1 MTSAKD
7 SAGARKDTSLS
18 PQTLHIQ
25 ARLVQQTQSGRK
37 HWDLYRWLWD
47 PYLLTDAIRLV
58 LENGGSAGLDGVDCE
73 SVRGR
78 EWEVAKAL
86 SQELRNKTY
95 RPRPVRRVYI
105 PKKDGRKRPLGI
117 PSITD
122 RVVQRALGL
131 LLEPIYEQVFLPCS
145 YGFRPKKSA
154 GECAATASDLTYSH
168 RYVLEA
174 DIESFFDHVS
184 HRKLLKMLRDKI
196 VDPRVLNLT
205 LLILQAGF
213 QELGKSWQPTKEG
226 TPQGGPLSPLLANIY
241 LHYALDLKFQEA
253 TKQYPKSKLVRFA
266 DDFIILSQTQSELQ
280 AFRRLIKQWMREAN
294 LTLKETKTKVVD
306 MRNKSRGHGSHYDFL
321 GFKIHLRAFKDNPK
335 RFWIARQPSEKAR
348 KSLKENLKAKLRPN
362 LSPGEAKN
370 MAKSV
375 WVGWGNYFRYG
386 NSNHV
391 LYREVRSVNRI
402 VYRYLRMKYR
412 NQRRPVPWRRLRP
425 LAKWIMRAIRPPR
438 LIPDLLK
445 QMQAQPALL

>member
-1 MTSAKD
+1 
-7 SAGARKDTSLS
+7 
-18 PQTLHIQ
+18 
-25 ARLVQQTQSGRK
+25 
-37 HWDLYRWLWD
+37 
-47 PYLLTDAIRLV
+47 LTDAVRLV
-58 LENGGSAGLDGVDCE
+58 LENGGSAGLDGMSCE
-73 SVRGR
+73 SLRGK
-78 EWEVAKAL
+78 EWEFAKAL
-86 SQELRNKTY
+86 SLELRNKTY
-95 RPRPVRRVYI
+95 RPRPVRRAYI
-105 PKKDGRKRPLGI
+105 PKKDGRNRPLGI

-122 RVVQRALGL
+122 RVVQRALVL
-131 LLEPIYEQVFLPCS
+131 LLEPIYEQKFLPCS

-154 GECAATASDLTYSH
+154 AECVAVATDLTYSH

-184 HRKLLKMLRDKI
+184 HRKLIGMMRNQI
-196 VDPRVLNLT
+196 VDPRILNLI

-213 QELGKSWQPTKEG
+213 EELGKFWQPTTEG

-241 LHYALDLKFQEA
+241 LHYALDLKFQQI
-253 TKQYPKSKLVRFA
+253 TKEQYSKSKLVRYA
-266 DDFIILSQTQSELQ
+266 DDFIILSQTQSEGAAL
-280 AFRRLIKQWMREAN
+280 RRLLKQWMSEAA
-294 LTLKETKTKVVD
+294 LKLKDSKTKPVD
-306 MRNKSRGHGSHYDFL
+306 MRNKSRGHGSHFDFL

-348 KSLKENLKAKLRPN
+348 KSFKENLKAKLRPN
-362 LSPGEAKN
+362 LSPGEAKKT
-370 MAKSV
+370 AKSV
-375 WVGWGNYFRYG
+375 WVGWSNYFRYG

-391 LYREVRSVNRI
+391 LYREKDSVSRI

-425 LAKWIMRAIRPPR
+425 LAKWIMKAIRPPR